1 MWGIREDELSL
12 ACLRLATW
20 PAPRRTAWIPAGA
33 ERRCRSFALP
43 RSARTTR
50 TGRPASTV
58 RWLSSEL
65 TPRSRHAR
73 WPPGHSIP
81 RWPLRLP
88 AGRWPRHGGTVRMPF
103 GPRSFR
109 TRATGPRARPAFLSH
124 GATADSIRVDATT
137 TAVGARLARRP
148 SGIRPAARPARCT
161 GWEKFPPAGHGLTA
175 PVLPRSTA
183 MPHLTP
189 TLPSRYRRRALAALG
204 GLITRAKGDVAG

>member
-1 MWGIREDELSL
+1 M
-12 ACLRLATW
+12 A
-20 PAPRRTAWIPAGA
+20 
-33 ERRCRSFALP
+33 
-43 RSARTTR
+43 R

-65 TPRSRHAR
+65 IPRSRHAR
-73 WPPGHSIP
+73 WPPRPSIP
-81 RWPLRLP
+81 RWPRRLP
-88 AGRWPRHGGTVRMPF
+88 AGKWPRHGGTVRMPF

-124 GATADSIRVDATT
+124 GAVADSIRVDATT

-161 GWEKFPPAGHGLTA
+161 GWENFPQPVTASPA

-189 TLPSRYRRRALAALG
+189 TLPPRYRRRALAVLD
-204 GLITRAKGDVAG
+204 GLMARAKGDVAGHRASVERLTAVGQETSTARAGLGLAERGLALLHGRQRFL